1 MPGMI
6 IKQLHVAFVIL
17 TFISFSVR
25 SYWMYA
31 GSKLLRNK
39 VVRIVPHFIDFFLLS
54 TGLIMA
60 VSFYGAF
67 YQRPW
72 LLLKLLGVLIYIV
85 LGSVALKRGKTMKT
99 RIAAVF
105 GSWLVFFYIVI
116 MARTH
121 AVIPY

>member
-1 MPGMI
+1 MI
-6 IKQLHVAFVIL
+6 IKIFHVAFVIL

-31 GSKLLRNK
+31 GSKLLRNRA
-39 VVRIVPHFIDFFLLS
+39 VRIVPHIIDFFLFS

-60 VSFYGAF
+60 VSYYGAF
-67 YQRPW
+67 YQQSW
-72 LLLKLLGVLIYIV
+72 LLLKLLGVLVYIV
-85 LGSVALKRGKTMKT
+85 LGSVALMRGKTMKI

>member
-1 MPGMI
+1 MI

-39 VVRIVPHFIDFFLLS
+39 VVRIVPHIIDFFLLS
-54 TGLIMA
+54 TGLLMA
-60 VSFYGAF
+60 IRYYGAF
-67 YQRPW
+67 YQHHW
-72 LLLKLLGVLIYIV
+72 LLLKLLGVLIYII
-85 LGSVALKRGKTMKT
+85 LGSIALKRGKTMKV
-99 RIAAVF
+99 RIVAVF
-105 GSWLVFFYIVI
+105 GAWMVFLYIVI
-116 MARTH
+116 TARTH

>member
-39 VVRIVPHFIDFFLLS
+39 VVRIVPHLIDFFLLS